1 MKKDYSLVLI
11 DSGHVVKKMLLSQ
24 GRFIIGR
31 AEDADLVVT
40 NKDVSRR
47 HAAIICDGSN
57 LSIEDL
63 DSTNGTFVNGRRI
76 SKGSIQPGDE
86 ISVGDCKIFL
96 DDGSGSFP
104 YLEVTE
110 IGRKGAETIILEKR
124 FSTLK
129 RKLKDEGLKEEF
141 KTIED
146 IVKKS
151 RKKLSTVANE
161 DKVTGLFSRQ
171 YFDKISKAE
180 FSQAKKTHKNLSVLF
195 IDIDHFKKVNDA
207 YGHDKGDV
215 ALYTVSQLIRAS
227 CRKSDFVARYGGE
240 EIVVILPN
248 TISRDAIQV
257 ARDIN
262 AIISKRSESLLGFR
276 ITVSIGV
283 ATFPKDGV
291 TLKQVLGN
299 ADSAMYE
306 AKDAGRNRV
315 WKFDEKRD

>member
-1 MKKDYSLVLI
+1 MKEDYTLVLV
-11 DSGHVVKKMLLSQ
+11 DSGHVVKKMALSQ

-31 AEDADLVVT
+31 ADDADLVIS

-47 HAAIICDGSN
+47 HAALSCDGSN
-57 LSIEDL
+57 FKIEDL

-76 SKGSIQPGDE
+76 TKESLHPGDE

-104 YLEVTE
+104 SLEVTE

-129 RKLKDEGLKEEF
+129 RKLKDEDLREEF
-141 KTIED
+141 RTIED

-171 YFDKISKAE
+171 YFDKLSKAE
-180 FSQAKKTHKNLSVLF
+180 FSQAKKTRENLSILF
-195 IDIDHFKKVNDA
+195 IDIDHFKKVNDT

-215 ALYTVSQLIRAS
+215 ALRTVAQLIRAS

-257 ARDIN
+257 AREIN
-262 AIISKRSESLLGFR
+262 VIISKESESLLGFR

-283 ATFPKDGV
+283 ATFPNDGA
-291 TLKQVLGN
+291 TLKQLIGN
-299 ADSAMYE
+299 ADRAMYQ

-315 WKFDEKRD
+315 WKFDEERN